1 MEKEKQQNEEANKRI
16 VLTPP
21 VPTKWQK
28 IWQVAT
34 FWRPLMKYEG
44 GKFALMIMKLSEAI
58 LNMEKTQKILVKNN
72 NIIMQQIQGHQMA
85 AAAKKEEEKKRIKE
99 DGAFQ

>member
-1 MEKEKQQNEEANKRI
+1 MEEKKPTDEEENKRI

-21 VPTKWQK
+21 APTKGQK
-28 IWQVAT
+28 IWHMLT
-34 FWRPLMKYEG
+34 CWRPLTKYEG

-58 LNMEKTQKILVKNN
+58 LNLEKTQKILVKNN
-72 NIIMQQIQGHQMA
+72 NIIMRQVESHRMA
-85 AAAKKEEEKKRIKE
+85 TAMKKKEEEKRFKE

>member
-85 AAAKKEEEKKRIKE
+85 AAAKKEEEEKRIKE
-99 DGAFQ
+99 DKSFQ